1 MFRVFRDGA
10 VDGLGIR
17 FGVSL
22 HPGVSWGVTPNRGSL
37 DDLPQRRAT
46 DGRRFAGSNV
56 GSGVI
61 RIADSCRS
69 LSIGNNRRPDKVPV
83 IADLFGEEALYS
95 LLLSGFISADKVGIE
110 VGRESDGVGLRI
122 PQFAEG

>member
-1 MFRVFRDGA
+1 M
-10 VDGLGIR
+10 
-17 FGVSL
+17 
-22 HPGVSWGVTPNRGSL
+22 
-37 DDLPQRRAT
+37 
-46 DGRRFAGSNV
+46 
-56 GSGVI
+56 I